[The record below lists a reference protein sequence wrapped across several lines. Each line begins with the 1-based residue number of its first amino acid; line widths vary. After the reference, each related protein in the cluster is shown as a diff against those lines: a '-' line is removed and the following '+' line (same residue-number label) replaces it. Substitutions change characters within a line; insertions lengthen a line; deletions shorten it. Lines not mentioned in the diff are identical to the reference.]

1 MKVRCFF
8 FLLLIFCFFSC
19 KDKRLAGIIT
29 YQLKK
34 SDYIERITIAGTIQ
48 AVTNTPVMAPRTA
61 YSQMTV
67 IRLAKDGSYVRKGDT
82 LCVLSIPELVTMD
95 KEALTSIENLEAEL
109 KKAEA
114 DNKLN
119 IALLEAQV
127 ATSEAQMKISS
138 LDSLKMKFATDVN
151 KRLMDLEMKKAIIE
165 KKKIERKLATTK
177 IAGSTDIMQKKARIM
192 QEKMREQ
199 TYADQLKS
207 LTLIAQRD
215 GMVMRTEAPRITV
228 ISSAGGSGSYG
239 GPIREGSVIF
249 FITTPVL
256 QFPDLSRMQIS
267 ADVPEADFKRIEKG
281 QKVNIS
287 VSAAN
292 KLVTTGKINRKNLA
306 PSQVMRNLSQKVKFF
321 EVIIDVDSCHSEMKP
336 GLSANC
342 EIILKQEKDNVFVP
356 SLAIFEKDSD
366 RIVYVREKK
375 EFRQVKVK
383 TGIAGSSYT
392 IIKDGLRGDEIIAL
406 SEPPNSLI
414 IKESD
419 GIGSV
424 KIQKQ

>member
-1 MKVRCFF
+1 
-8 FLLLIFCFFSC
+8 
-19 KDKRLAGIIT
+19 
-29 YQLKK
+29 
-34 SDYIERITIAGTIQ
+34 
-48 AVTNTPVMAPRTA
+48 
-61 YSQMTV
+61 
-67 IRLAKDGSYVRKGDT
+67 
-82 LCVLSIPELVTMD
+82 
-95 KEALTSIENLEAEL
+95 
-109 KKAEA
+109 
-114 DNKLN
+114 
-119 IALLEAQV
+119 
-127 ATSEAQMKISS
+127 
-138 LDSLKMKFATDVN
+138 
-151 KRLMDLEMKKAIIE
+151 
-165 KKKIERKLATTK
+165 
-177 IAGSTDIMQKKARIM
+177 M

-199 TYADQLKS
+199 TYADQIKS

-249 FITTPVL
+249 LIATAIL
-256 QFPDLSRMQIS
+256 QFPDLSKMQIS
-267 ADVPEADFKRIEKG
+267 ADVSEADFKRIEKG

-356 SLAIFEKDSD
+356 SLAIFEKDSN
-366 RIVYVREKK
+366 RFVYVREKM

-419 GIGSV
+419 GKGSV